1 MKTDNKIINFTKNN
15 LISILFLLFAIFL
28 VLFTPSN
35 LNAARNGLKLW
46 ANNVVPS
53 LFPFFVAVELLKHT
67 SLIYIISNKLTKY
80 MKPLFNLPGI
90 STFPFVMGLISGY
103 PIGAKIISDLYSN
116 NSCTKK
122 EAQSM
127 LSFCNNSG
135 PLFIIGTIGCTFYG
149 SSTIGVILLI
159 THIMASIS
167 IGLING
173 FISRL
178 KNKEN
183 FKFDYSNNIKT
194 QNSLFNSNNKD
205 INFSNLG
212 EVLSLSVLSGIKSI
226 LMLGGF
232 VTLFSVIL
240 SILERIKILTI
251 ISSLLSKLIP
261 LDKELINGFLTGI
274 IEFTNGLNKISLVH
288 QKNISINL
296 ILSAFVIGFGG
307 ISVSLQV
314 SSIISKCHLS
324 IKKYLI
330 SKIFQGILAAFY
342 TLIILS
348 IPMFNFNI

>member
-1 MKTDNKIINFTKNN
+1 MKTDNKLINFIKKN
-15 LISILFLLFAIFL
+15 LISLLFLLFSIFL

-67 SLIYIISNKLTKY
+67 SLIYLISNKLTKY

-90 STFPFVMGLISGY
+90 SAFPFVMGLISGY

-135 PLFIIGTIGCTFYG
+135 PLFIIGTVGCTFYG

-178 KNKEN
+178 KNKKNIESY
-183 FKFDYSNNIKT
+183 YSNNDNQI
-194 QNSLFNSNNKD
+194 NLFNNSNKD

-261 LDKELINGFLTGI
+261 LDKQLINGFLTGI

-288 QKNISINL
+288 QKSISINL

-314 SSIISKCHLS
+314 SSIISKCQLS

-330 SKIFQGILAAFY
+330 NKIFQGILASFY
-342 TLIILS
+342 TFIILS